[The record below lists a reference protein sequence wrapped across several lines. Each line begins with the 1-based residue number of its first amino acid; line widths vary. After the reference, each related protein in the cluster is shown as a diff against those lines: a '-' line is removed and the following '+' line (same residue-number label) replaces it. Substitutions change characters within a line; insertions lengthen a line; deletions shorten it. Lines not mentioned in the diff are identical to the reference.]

1 METKITTVLFEGQ
14 IAPNEISAFRG
25 AIMKMFPDENI
36 YHNHEDKGFR
46 YAYPQIQYKILEGK
60 AAIVGVGEG
69 AESLEKHWK
78 TGDICQICIH
88 DEARELKVEGKYTHY
103 FSPVKGS
110 YRYSI
115 TQWIALNQA
124 NYKTYKSAQ
133 SITEQAFLLERTLKG
148 NILSLYKGLGIWL
161 EEELV
166 ATIASIQKTRNI
178 RYKHNELISFDITI
192 HTNFPLPVNCGLGKG
207 VSKGYGTIETTK

>member
-60 AAIVGVGEG
+60 ASIVGVGEG
-69 AESLEKHWK
+69 AESLERHWK

-88 DEARELKVEGKYTHY
+88 DKARELKVEGKYTHY
-103 FSPVKGS
+103 FSPIKGS
-110 YRYSI
+110 Y
-115 TQWIALNQA
+115 
-124 NYKTYKSAQ
+124 
-133 SITEQAFLLERTLKG
+133 
-148 NILSLYKGLGIWL
+148 
-161 EEELV
+161 
-166 ATIASIQKTRNI
+166 
-178 RYKHNELISFDITI
+178 
-192 HTNFPLPVNCGLGKG
+192 
-207 VSKGYGTIETTK
+207 